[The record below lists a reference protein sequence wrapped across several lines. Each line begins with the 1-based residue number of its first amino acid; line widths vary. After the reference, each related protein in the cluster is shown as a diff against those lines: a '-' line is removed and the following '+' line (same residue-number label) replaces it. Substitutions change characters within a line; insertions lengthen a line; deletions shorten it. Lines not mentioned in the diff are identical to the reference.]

1 VRPPAWAPARLGTH
15 LPALIKAWTAT
26 GLCCTAISIAGAVIG
41 LQTGSMVALAA
52 LAELAVLAV
61 GLQVFGGIR
70 LRSEVTELLR
80 LAYSDELTGLA
91 NRRALLRA
99 LGKDVAAGGPAAL
112 ILLDL
117 DGFKM
122 INDTHGHGAGDQ
134 VLCTVAGRLAGLIG
148 SGGTVFRLG
157 GDEFAVLLRREDP
170 AGRPSLTVRLQFEV
184 ERPIAVGHAE
194 VIVGASVGLAVPVG
208 KGATPGRLL
217 QRADTAMYRAKY
229 AAGRPATDRPHP
241 TFGRTRCQT
250 TASTPSSAKGGNG
263 EGWEW

>member
-1 VRPPAWAPARLGTH
+1 
-15 LPALIKAWTAT
+15 
-26 GLCCTAISIAGAVIG
+26 
-41 LQTGSMVALAA
+41 MVALAA
-52 LAELAVLAV
+52 LAALAVLAV
-61 GLQVFGGIR
+61 GLQVLSGIR

-99 LGKDVAAGGPAAL
+99 LGKDVAVGGPAAL

-148 SGGTVFRLG
+148 SGGAVFRLG

-170 AGRPSLTVRLQFEV
+170 AGRPSLTAR
-184 ERPIAVGHAE
+184 
-194 VIVGASVGLAVPVG
+194 
-208 KGATPGRLL
+208 
-217 QRADTAMYRAKY
+217 
-229 AAGRPATDRPHP
+229 
-241 TFGRTRCQT
+241 
-250 TASTPSSAKGGNG
+250 
-263 EGWEW
+263 